1 MRANKFVPKSVI
13 KKPQTLKTFPQ
24 KTNQNILS
32 DKKDQHIFSLAFKE
46 SCFFKKK
53 KQPKPQIIAIYFRIL
68 NPCLFVSSNR
78 WYFYSMHFFV
88 LSEKE

>member
-13 KKPQTLKTFPQ
+13 KKPQILKTFPQ

-53 KQPKPQIIAIYFRIL
+53 NNQNHKSLLYI
-68 NPCLFVSSNR
+68 
-78 WYFYSMHFFV
+78 
-88 LSEKE
+88 SES